1 MKFISRIHQ
10 RWQNFLHNDE
20 LKEKIYSIV
29 FESDTKKGKLFDII
43 LNSSAYRYSFMSEHK
58 NLEKRKCPRCNRDGH
73 DFEALYCKCCGA
85 KLKME
90 KPREFVN
97 ERPNDERF

>member
-10 RWQNFLHNDE
+10 RWHDFLHNDE

-29 FESDTKKGKLFDII
+29 FET
-43 LNSSAYRYSFMSEHK
+43 MVSEHK
-58 NLEKRKCPRCNRDGH
+58 KLEKRKCSRCNRDGH
-73 DFEALYCKCCGA
+73 DFEALYCKYCGA

>member
-20 LKEKIYSIV
+20 LKEKIYSITGIV
-29 FESDTKKGKLFDII
+29 
-43 LNSSAYRYSFMSEHK
+43 SATMVSEHK
-58 NLEKRKCPRCNRDGH
+58 KLEKRKCPRCNRDGH
-73 DFEALYCKCCGA
+73 DFEALYCKYCGA
-85 KLKME
+85 KLKTE